1 MTNREINSIIED
13 IDDDLIE
20 KADEMPMK
28 QKRISW
34 VKLGSA
40 AAAVLLIVILG
51 VFALPAFNKNSNSP
65 ATPVTTF
72 ALLDSNKNSNST
84 ATPVATFALLDS
96 NKNSNSTATPV
107 ATVAGEN
114 QEGNGEGIGDPNYTG
129 NEIRLYEKYE
139 YYVDSGEFASYVQG
153 RVINESKVGEKI
165 SDVTVTAGLVR
176 PEGLP
181 QAKKEHARAEIYK
194 ITDVS
199 TDVAVAIKFLDKLEA
214 ELTTFYYV
222 IVNPDADLTPV
233 KEYVI
238 TYDTEEQND
247 GGIE

>member
-34 VKLGSA
+34 VKLSSA
-40 AAAVLLIVILG
+40 AAAVLLIAILG
-51 VFALPAFNKNSNSP
+51 VFSLPAFNKNSNSP

-72 ALLDSNKNSNST
+72 ALPDSNKNSNSPV
-84 ATPVATFALLDS
+84 TPVTT
-96 NKNSNSTATPV
+96 TASV
-107 ATVAGEN
+107 IQKE
-114 QEGNGEGIGDPNYTG
+114 NGEGIGNPNYTG
-129 NEIRLYEKYE
+129 NEIGLYEKYE

-165 SDVTVTAGLVR
+165 SDVTVTAGWVR

>member
-20 KADEMPMK
+20 KADEIPMK

-34 VKLGSA
+34 VKLSSA

-51 VFALPAFNKNSNSP
+51 VFALPALIKSNNSP
-65 ATPVTTF
+65 VTP
-72 ALLDSNKNSNST
+72 N
-84 ATPVATFALLDS
+84 TPAASV
-96 NKNSNSTATPV
+96 
-107 ATVAGEN
+107 N
-114 QEGNGEGIGDPNYTG
+114 QETNGGGVGDPNYTG
-129 NEIRLYEKYE
+129 IESVLYEKYE
-139 YYVDSGEFASYVQG
+139 YSVDSGEFASYVQG

-165 SDVTVTAGLVR
+165 SDVTVTAGWVR

-194 ITDVS
+194 ITGVS
-199 TDVAVAIKFLDKLEA
+199 TDVAVAIKSLDNLEA
-214 ELTTFYYV
+214 VLTTFYYV
-222 IVNPDADLTPV
+222 IMNPDADLTPV

-238 TYDTEEQND
+238 TYDTEEEND